1 MTRPLHMFALLTTLM
16 TLSLTTQ
23 GCWDAPTV
31 CASDVDCFV
40 GESCQQGL
48 CKLGQDSRADMSMTP
63 DLGRPDQP
71 EDLCANIQ
79 CEAEQVCD
87 RATGQCTAGCAQG
100 EHLCAGVCVSDDA
113 VTSCGQRCEP
123 CPGAQDGA
131 AACQE
136 GQCTISCEANQLECQ
151 GRCAQCPVT
160 DRARG
165 FMCQADQCV
174 ISACEQGSLLCQG
187 TCSPCPA
194 QDGASFGCEADRCVV
209 SACPQDTKS
218 CDGVCV
224 QCPQDPNGQ
233 GICQG
238 SSCVL
243 QCDEGSL
250 LCNDKC
256 SACPSGDRVLSFG
269 CGANDACVATDC
281 AQGYMPC
288 AQGCCALMPPTSGPI
303 LTTDAKHLGIATTRD
318 SLPVVVYDDTAN
330 NNPRVR
336 VARFDGQGQWVREDI
351 SPGVA
356 AGPESIFIDSAGAA
370 HIAYL
375 SQDLKTVRYARK
387 TNNLWVSED
396 ILQVADEG
404 EPTSLSLRADS
415 QGGLHIAV
423 ANDTDINYATRQP
436 QGWRRTTV
444 YNGDGG
450 KRGVSLAFFQDQPR
464 ITFRSNFNTPN
475 IRYARLVNG
484 QWDNQRIS
492 ANNAPVRA
500 EHLSMLIINTPVIF
514 TDDEL
519 SGGLKLYTLSSN
531 AWQRIDIS
539 GRITNQDALELE
551 GLGNA
556 TFTPVKNLYQLVYHH
571 SISGQATLLN
581 ISNNAIQSVDL
592 GAISQ
597 GTRPAIASDT
607 TGGTHIVFSKPRPQG
622 NQRELYYEYQP

>member
-1 MTRPLHMFALLTTLM
+1 MTRPLHIFALLTTLM

-48 CKLGQDSRADMSMTP
+48 CKLGQDNRADMSMTP
-63 DLGRPDQP
+63 DLGQPDLKEPDQP
-71 EDLCANIQ
+71 KALCQQAQ
-79 CEAEQVCD
+79 CEPNQACD
-87 RATGQCTAGCAQG
+87 PLTGQCKPSCAGG
-100 EHLCAGVCVSDDA
+100 SHLCGGECVSDEA

-123 CPGAQDGA
+123 CPGAQDGS

-136 GQCTISCEANQLECQ
+136 GQCVLRCEAGQLECQ
-151 GRCAQCPVT
+151 GRCA
-160 DRARG
+160 
-165 FMCQADQCV
+165 
-174 ISACEQGSLLCQG
+174 
-187 TCSPCPA
+187 PCPT
-194 QDGASFGCEADRCVV
+194 QDGANFSCEADRCVV

-233 GICQG
+233 AVCQG

-243 QCDEGSL
+243 QCDESSL

-256 SACPSGDRVLSFG
+256 SPCPSGDRVLSFG

-288 AQGCCALMPPTSGPI
+288 DQGCCALMPPTSGPI
-303 LTTDAKHLGIATTRD
+303 LTTNAKNLGIATTRD
-318 SLPVVVYDDTAN
+318 SLPIVVYDDTAN

-356 AGPESIFIDSAGAA
+356 AGPESIVIDSAGAA

-387 TNNLWVSED
+387 LNNLWVSED
-396 ILQVADEG
+396 ILQVADED
-404 EPTSLSLRADS
+404 ELTSLSLRADS
-415 QGGLHIAV
+415 QGNLHIAV

-444 YNGDGG
+444 YNADGG
-450 KRGVSLAFFQDQPR
+450 KRGVSLSFFQDQPR
-464 ITFRSNFNTPN
+464 ITFRTNFNPPN

-492 ANNAPVRA
+492 AANAPVRA

-556 TFTPVKNLYQLVYHH
+556 TFTPVKNIYQLVYHN

-597 GTRPAIASDT
+597 GTRPAIASDA